1 MPCAAVAIK
10 TEGHTA
16 GVITISERTAPDDV
30 LGEADLGLFA
40 ALADRVGVALERT
53 TSYETAKDQFVS
65 VMTAMKAILEAR
77 RLPSAM
83 TAARQGREAGKPIG
97 AIERH
102 EVAVEAG
109 RYYAGPVS
117 A

>member
-1 MPCAAVAIK
+1 
-10 TEGHTA
+10 
-16 GVITISERTAPDDV
+16 

-53 TSYETAKDQFVS
+53 TGYETAKDQFVS
-65 VMTAMKAILEAR
+65 MMTAMKGILEAR

-83 TAARQGREAGKPIG
+83 TAVGGGREVGKPIE

-109 RYYAGPVS
+109 RDYAGPVS